1 VVQVHDVCAKFGF
14 YPGFRGVQA
23 VSRLFDIVTPG
34 ASATLISNDNQI
46 LQVLEM
52 TKKALRDLVSA
63 WCACT
68 FKPAFKLSTTRRF

>member
-1 VVQVHDVCAKFGF
+1 MCEHDFVRLPGQVHDICHAFGF

-34 ASATLISNDNQI
+34 ASATLASNDNQV

-52 TKKALRDLVSA
+52 TKKALTDLVR
-63 WCACT
+63 WL
-68 FKPAFKLSTTRRF
+68 KNNV